1 MLLQELEGGSRVGR
15 FLNFFS
21 MVSFSN
27 NACVGADGL
36 NGTCYTEQAND
47 MLIWRAEQGIHNI
60 ASLVLMR
67 GLILC

>member
-47 MLIWRAEQGIHNI
+47 MLI
-60 ASLVLMR
+60 
-67 GLILC
+67 